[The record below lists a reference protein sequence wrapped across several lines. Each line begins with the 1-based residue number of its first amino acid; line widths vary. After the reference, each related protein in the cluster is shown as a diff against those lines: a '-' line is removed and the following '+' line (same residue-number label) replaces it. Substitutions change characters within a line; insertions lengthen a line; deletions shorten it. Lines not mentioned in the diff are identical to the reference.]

1 LEDAMRKRLVDPDE
15 MAAVSSM
22 PREALIRL
30 ARLGKVPCVRFSRK
44 CLRFDAD
51 AVIAALTSPGT
62 PRPGAIGQEGGP
74 E

>member
-1 LEDAMRKRLVDPDE
+1 
-15 MAAVSSM
+15 M

-51 AVIAALTSPGT
+51 AVIQALASPR
-62 PRPGAIGQEGGP
+62 RPQAERSEGG
-74 E
+74 EA